1 MDAELRCYL
10 ALDALQL
17 TMDPGETA
25 LDAVL
30 RHLAAVDP
38 LLRPYRYPQADGM
51 SSAFTAWF
59 SAWPRRNAHTEPGGY
74 VAADTLNTFQAGYT
88 ARGERP

>member
-1 MDAELRCYL
+1 MGTELRCYA

-17 TMDPGETA
+17 DMQPGESA

-38 LLRPYRYPQADGM
+38 LVRPYRYPAAEGM
-51 SSAFTAWF
+51 HAAF
-59 SAWPRRNAHTEPGGY
+59 SAWFAAWPHRHAHMLPGGY
-74 VAADTLNTFQAGYT
+74 VDADTLNTFQAGYT
-88 ARGERP
+88 ARGEL